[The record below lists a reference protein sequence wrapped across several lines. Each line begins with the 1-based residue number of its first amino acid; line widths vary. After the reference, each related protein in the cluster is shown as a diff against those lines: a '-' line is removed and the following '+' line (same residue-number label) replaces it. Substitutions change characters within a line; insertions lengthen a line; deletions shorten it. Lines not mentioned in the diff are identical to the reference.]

1 MNGIRRHRAF
11 RPSSET
17 GFTLIELLVVI
28 AVIALLIS
36 ILLPALSSARESGR
50 QTQCLANVKQIGHS
64 MFLYANDFRGQIFP
78 KEWVDA
84 DAGAAFVPGVIFSYL
99 EFTDYAF
106 ECPSSKR
113 ARTSGGGN
121 TVNNF
126 GAARDLNF
134 DYCMFDEAAG
144 ARMDLEIHAAYVPP
158 TAATPL
164 QLAAGSA
171 SSLKR
176 FPSLPIFLEESTP
189 VYNQVYTDGWWGN
202 QDQITLR
209 HRTSSRA
216 SRITGARGGGG
227 HIAYLDG
234 SSRLFVPTSGPNP
247 DVIETNDFESNDVY
261 VSTKGRPDSWYRVTE
276 RPIPIGANPALGF
289 PYGWI
294 NSPRP

>member
-1 MNGIRRHRAF
+1 MSELTRHAERRTRDARA
-11 RPSSET
+11 
-17 GFTLIELLVVI
+17 FTLIELLVVI

-84 DAGAAFVPGVIFSYL
+84 DPGAGFTPGVIFSYL

-113 ARTSGGGN
+113 ARTNGGGS
-121 TVNNF
+121 TFNNF
-126 GAARDLNF
+126 GSARDLNF

-144 ARMDLEIHAAYVPP
+144 ARIDLEIQAGFVPP
-158 TAATPL
+158 TFATPL
-164 QLAAGSA
+164 QLSPSAAP
-171 SSLKR
+171 SLKL
-176 FPSLPIFLEESTP
+176 FPSLPIFIEESTP

-202 QDQITLR
+202 QDQVTVR
-209 HRTSSRA
+209 HRASSRA
-216 SRITGARGGGG
+216 SRVTGARGGGG

-234 SSRLFVPTSGPNP
+234 SSRLFIPTSGLNP
-247 DVIETNDFESNDVY
+247 EVIEANDFESNDVY
-261 VSTKGRPDSWYRVTE
+261 VSTKGRPDSWFRVSE
-276 RPIPIGANPALGF
+276 RPIPIGTDARLGF

-294 NSPRP
+294 NAPRP